1 MAAMS
6 VSEPLL
12 DHDVAVI
19 GGGAAGVMT
28 VIQLLRRAPAG
39 LRVALLEP
47 HAGLGEGIAYAT
59 RQPEHLLNVPA
70 GKMSAL
76 ADAPED
82 FVAYLRDSGGS
93 DLSADVLARRYVPR
107 MHFAAYLRDRLA
119 RAQAASAASL
129 AVVPVHVDA
138 LSPVGTTGFRLQL
151 RDGQSLV
158 AGQVVLAVGNALR
171 PLPLRGASSLPEA
184 SRLEAWDTAA
194 VARIPAGA
202 TLCIVGSGLS
212 MVDSAI
218 TLARREHAATVHVV
232 SRHGLMP
239 LPHAEVAPFEF
250 DPAPLL
256 ALRLR
261 PRMRALRRI
270 VADAN
275 ARGVPWQAVMER
287 LRPLG
292 QALWQS
298 LDDADQRRFLRH
310 VVRYWDVHRHRIDAG
325 VHAALQAMRR
335 AGQLRLH
342 RARLD
347 AAWPLGAC
355 LRIEARDHAGE
366 PLRLDVQR
374 LLNATGVE
382 MRVQAMRNPL
392 LQQLLG
398 DGLAVPGPH
407 GIGIDSDPAG
417 RIVDAQGRPCP
428 SLHVI
433 GSLRIGRL
441 WESLAIPELRG
452 QAADIASALLGCHA

>member
-1 MAAMS
+1 MS
-6 VSEPLL
+6 VCEPLL

-28 VIQLLRRAPAG
+28 AIQLLRRAPAG

-59 RQPEHLLNVPA
+59 RRPEHLLNVPA

-76 ADAPED
+76 PDAPGDFVEYLCASNACDLPADAL
-82 FVAYLRDSGGS
+82 AHRYL
-93 DLSADVLARRYVPR
+93 PR

-119 RAQAASAASL
+119 SAQAGSAGQLTVL
-129 AVVPVHVDA
+129 AAHVDA
-138 LSPVGTTGFRLQL
+138 LESCTGGGFRLRL
-151 RDGQSLV
+151 RDGRSLA

-171 PLPLRGASSLPEA
+171 PLPLRGASTLPENA
-184 SRLEAWDTAA
+184 RLEAWDTEA
-194 VARIPAGA
+194 VAQLPAEA

-218 TLARREHAATVHVV
+218 TLAGRAHAAPVHVV

-239 LPHAEVAPFEF
+239 LPHAAVAPFEF

-270 VADAN
+270 VAA
-275 ARGVPWQAVMER
+275 AQAQGTPWQAVMER

-310 VVRYWDVHRHRIDAG
+310 VVRYWDVHRHRIDPG
-325 VHAALQAMRR
+325 VHARLEAMRR
-335 AGQLRLH
+335 AGLLRLH

-355 LRIEARDHAGE
+355 VRVEGRDHAGE
-366 PLRLDVQR
+366 TLRLDVQR

-407 GIGIDSDPAG
+407 GIGIDSDATG
-417 RIVDAQGRPCP
+417 RVIDARGRPSP

-441 WESLAIPELRG
+441 WESLAIPELRA
-452 QAADIASALLGCHA
+452 QAAEVAAALLADPA